1 MALDFESWDD
11 DGELQGDIFTTSL
24 STVKTSLSSRLSVRS
39 ESIAGDD
46 EDWNVSITPTD
57 HQATAQAILS
67 AKQAGIPLP
76 SNIPASALLGG
87 SIKRL
92 GKKISNQSILD
103 DWADDIDFH
112 PPAAKEL
119 KVKTGNDAPAAF
131 SDEHDDFDDWAEG
144 SLGVRFGGTRRDS
157 KNRKSSASALSPSMD
172 SCMTMESEDDGL
184 EGLIIPLGPLNFE
197 AALKRVETL
206 EDEKTVPSSSIP
218 PPSPRTISNQPEA
231 QREDFL
237 SGIDIGSGEVFDLRK
252 RTLNKNLKP
261 AWKSST
267 KPLEPSRVLTTLT
280 FIDKASSTKIPRPV
294 IGARTGKLDPV
305 IESGST
311 NITRPRRQPEAP
323 AVAQHMLR
331 SKRSIPS
338 LRSQVQAQSKVP
350 AVPFLPAGI
359 ATAQS
364 HHIRAKPSIQ
374 GVRRD
379 SDPSRVQSPPP
390 RPNSR
395 LSQVFV
401 PDTPTRA
408 RHTLASSVLLREAAA
423 KRPVTRPL
431 RRRNFGDGTELD
443 LFDDL
448 PTSAAKEI
456 KFTKQ
461 PTLRPAQKTLRNQPS
476 HSKLPWREKPVAQAA
491 PVPASPK
498 SPTKTDNLPRFARD
512 TAASRIAREQK
523 LGHPKGKADGA
534 LAPRINWAAQIA
546 ARTPHVSPTANRTGR
561 KGPQLVNPM
570 GKENIRQCEYMM
582 IVLEIIVAL
591 IVVTSPR

>member
-1 MALDFESWDD
+1 M
-11 DGELQGDIFTTSL
+11 
-24 STVKTSLSSRLSVRS
+24 KTS
-39 ESIAGDD
+39 
-46 EDWNVSITPTD
+46 
-57 HQATAQAILS
+57 
-67 AKQAGIPLP
+67 
-76 SNIPASALLGG
+76 
-87 SIKRL
+87 
-92 GKKISNQSILD
+92 
-103 DWADDIDFH
+103 
-112 PPAAKEL
+112 
-119 KVKTGNDAPAAF
+119 NDALVTF
-131 SDEHDDFDDWAEG
+131 GDEHDDFDDWAEG

-157 KNRKSSASALSPSMD
+157 KNRKSSASAISPSMD
-172 SCMTMESEDDGL
+172 SCLTMESEDDGL
-184 EGLIIPLGPLNFE
+184 EGLIIPLGPLKFE
-197 AALKRVETL
+197 LKRVETL
-206 EDEKTVPSSSIP
+206 EEEKAAQPSSIP
-218 PPSPRTISNQPEA
+218 RPSPRTISTQPEA
-231 QREDFL
+231 QKEDFL

-252 RTLNKNLKP
+252 RTLNKNIRP

-280 FIDKASSTKIPRPV
+280 FTDKASSTKIPRPV
-294 IGARTGKLDPV
+294 TGARIARLDPV

-311 NITRPRRQPEAP
+311 NITRPRRQPDPPAP
-323 AVAQHMLR
+323 AQQMLR
-331 SKRSIPS
+331 SKRSIPG
-338 LRSQVQAQSKVP
+338 LRSQIQAQSKVP

-364 HHIRAKPSIQ
+364 HHIRAKPTIQ
-374 GVRRD
+374 GVRRE

-395 LSQVFV
+395 LSQAFV

-461 PTLRPAQKTLRNQPS
+461 PILRPQQKTLRNQLS
-476 HSKLPWREKPVAQAA
+476 HSKLPSRDKPVTQAA
-491 PVPASPK
+491 PPAPTSPR
-498 SPTKTDNLPRFARD
+498 SPTKIENLPRFARD

-523 LGHPKGKADGA
+523 LGYPRGKVDGA
-534 LAPRINWAAQIA
+534 LAPRINWAAQVA

-561 KGPQLVNPM
+561 KGPQLVNSM
-570 GKENIRQCEYMM
+570 GKENIRQCEYIDSVPVFFM
-582 IVLEIIVAL
+582 AL
-591 IVVTSPR
+591 IMFTSSR